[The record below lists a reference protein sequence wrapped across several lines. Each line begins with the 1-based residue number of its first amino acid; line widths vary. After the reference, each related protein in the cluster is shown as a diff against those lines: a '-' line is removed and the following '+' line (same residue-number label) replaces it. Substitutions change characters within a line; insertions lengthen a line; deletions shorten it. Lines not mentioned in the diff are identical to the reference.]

1 MAPEESESVIC
12 FPCQST
18 KSPVVL
24 HCVFIGT
31 LTHMMNSGIPDRE
44 ALLCDVLHKMHSE
57 RHFLVVIA
65 WPKSEGNL
73 AVPGV
78 HHMLIPLREVV

>member
-1 MAPEESESVIC
+1 MAPVESESVIC

-18 KSPVVL
+18 ESPVML

-31 LTHMMNSGIPDRE
+31 LTHVMDSGVPDRE
-44 ALLCDVLHKMHSE
+44 ALLCDVLHEMDSE

-65 WPKSEGNL
+65 WPKGEGHL

-78 HHMLIPLREVV
+78 HHVLIPLGEVV

>member
-1 MAPEESESVIC
+1 M
-12 FPCQST
+12 
-18 KSPVVL
+18 L
-24 HCVFIGT
+24 HCVLVGP
-31 LTHMMNSGIPDRE
+31 LAHVMNSGIPDRE
-44 ALLCDVLHKMHSE
+44 ALLCDVLHEVDSE

-78 HHMLIPLREVV
+78 HHMLIPLCEVV